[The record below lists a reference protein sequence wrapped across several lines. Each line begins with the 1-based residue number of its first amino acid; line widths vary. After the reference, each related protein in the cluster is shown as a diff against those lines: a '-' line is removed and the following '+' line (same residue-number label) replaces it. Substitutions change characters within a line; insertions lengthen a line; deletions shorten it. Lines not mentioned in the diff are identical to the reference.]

1 MCKKP
6 PNSTTHV
13 SFGVRAGVPH
23 LLPLDLL
30 ECQSSSLASNNL
42 AHRQPLVVLKAG
54 RQAGRQAGRR
64 DTSRRQQ
71 HTNDVLMR
79 RNRATQDVLHAGYAQ
94 AGGDKRGC

>member
-6 PNSTTHV
+6 PNNTTHV
-13 SFGVRAGVPH
+13 NFGVRAGVPH

-54 RQAGRQAGRR
+54 RQAGRQEGHEQA
-64 DTSRRQQ
+64 
-71 HTNDVLMR
+71 
-79 RNRATQDVLHAGYAQ
+79 ATTH
-94 AGGDKRGC
+94 